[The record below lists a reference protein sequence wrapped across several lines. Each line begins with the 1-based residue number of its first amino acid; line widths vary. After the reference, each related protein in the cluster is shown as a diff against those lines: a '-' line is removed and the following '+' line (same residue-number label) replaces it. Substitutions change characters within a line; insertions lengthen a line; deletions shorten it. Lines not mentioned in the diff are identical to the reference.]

1 MKDGQRNSDIDFL
14 FKQFNVRNSFTID
27 DSKVKKWKKD
37 SMLGK
42 RGSENVEEELEMSL
56 ITDLKGLRKHEKEK
70 EEEEKK
76 KKYVMSQ
83 NQQILEKEE
92 KSRRS
97 YQRNQKK
104 KYISDFFGDEGNQPK
119 VKRY

>member
-76 KKYVMSQ
+76 KYVMSH